1 MKNVAKCFNWGI
13 KIGFIWLL
21 LMGVKGLFW
30 VYEHIDRG
38 FVLAS
43 HLPMLFLD
51 LGELLALTV
60 AKCLLIISFGLYM
73 QHIVAEYEQQQKQVK
88 Y

>member
-13 KIGFIWLL
+13 NIGFIWLL
-21 LMGVKGLFW
+21 LMGVKALFW
-30 VYEHIDRG
+30 GYEHIDPG

-43 HLPMLFLD
+43 HLPMLILD
-51 LGELLALTV
+51 LVEIFVLTI
-60 AKCLLIISFGLYM
+60 AKCLLVISLGLYL
-73 QHIVAEYEQQQKQVK
+73 QYRVAEYEEQQKEVK